1 MGATTGIVQLGAY
14 DGTDAE
20 NIDELL
26 ALLPDPDT
34 DSSSGA
40 IAGGGL
46 LDEISPAAL
55 AQLRVE
61 LLAITDALGV

>member
-14 DGTDAE
+14 DGTDEE

-61 LLAITDALGV
+61 LLAIKDALGV